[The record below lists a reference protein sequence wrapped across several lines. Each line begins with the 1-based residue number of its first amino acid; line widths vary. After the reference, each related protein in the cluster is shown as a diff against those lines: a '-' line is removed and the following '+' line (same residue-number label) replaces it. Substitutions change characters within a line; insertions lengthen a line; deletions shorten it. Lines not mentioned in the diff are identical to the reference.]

1 MPFQALRRHSLPLLL
16 VTLLAGCSAGGAGE
30 ANPYADTGREDD
42 CVAEPS
48 KCRYEAGEREYAED
62 EAARLNR
69 KSTRKLR
76 GGGWF
81 W

>member
-1 MPFQALRRHSLPLLL
+1 MSFKALTRRSAPLLFAI
-16 VTLLAGCSAGGAGE
+16 LLAGCGGGAGSS
-30 ANPYADTGREDD
+30 NPYADTGREDD
-42 CVAEPS
+42 CVSEPS

-69 KSTRKLR
+69 NSARKLR
-76 GGGWF
+76 GGWF